1 MDDGIRRWWLLLQ
14 RCVCIVLSFSVS
26 PVVAEEWPAASPEWI
41 SRGAGGGLSL
51 LLVFCWWLIALG
63 WVFTTDWLSRDS
75 VSRGYAPNLWGPLAA
90 FLFVPVA
97 IAAWWVPW
105 AWASL
110 LLTAAAWLLPQFVY
124 VLIRNPKVPKSEK
137 VLTVGHTKR
146 VLAPL
151 LEHLGVEIDT
161 MEEGGDD
168 LLPTVV
174 VGMSADAAES
184 DPSMMKKL
192 KAAAGYLDAC
202 TAMQSAV
209 LVRADKVRF
218 DIAASAVHVRHH
230 VDGVWVKPRV
240 MTSAGSKRE
249 PEQWADVQ
257 PFSRSDGDAI
267 LVVLKAA
274 AGVDPRAKG
283 RQRGGFVIDVDGKSR
298 QCKLVVQTIKTG
310 EQVMVD
316 IQNKPPSIAT
326 CADLGMGPEL
336 VENFTKILELSKGLL
351 IVSSP
356 HGSGLTTSFDIAIN
370 TADRLM
376 RDFISLEDTAAPAAE
391 IQNVKPVRYDTKQGQ
406 SAMEVLEKALL
417 DYPAG
422 VLARD
427 LRDPA
432 LVAELVRVAEH
443 EEKFVVI
450 SLTASDSIDAI
461 TKVQSCRVPLD
472 QLGKSLLGSLS
483 QRLVRRLCPRCK
495 IAFQPPRELLVKL
508 KKSPEEVPQLY
519 RASQHGCRICGGLGY
534 MGRTAIFEFS
544 SGPTLRKYLSSKA
557 DLQKIRQAAIHDGM
571 KSLRESGVAKVIEG
585 VTSLEELQR
594 VLSPVRAKQTVSGG
608 KQK

>member
-1 MDDGIRRWWLLLQ
+1 MDDGARRRWLFLQ
-14 RCVCIVLSFSVS
+14 LCVCIVLSCSVS
-26 PVVAEEWPAASPEWI
+26 PVQAEEWPATSPEWI

-51 LLVFCWWLIALG
+51 LLVCCWWLLALG

-75 VSRGYAPNLWGPLAA
+75 VSRGYAPNFWGPFVA
-90 FLFVPVA
+90 FLFVPAA

-110 LLTAAAWLLPQFVY
+110 LLTAVAWLLPPFVY
-124 VLIRNPKVPKSEK
+124 VLIRNPKVPKSER

-146 VLAPL
+146 VMAPL
-151 LEHLGVEIDT
+151 LERVGVEIDT

-174 VGMSADAAES
+174 VRMSPDKAES
-184 DPSMMKKL
+184 DPSMTKKL
-192 KAAAGYLDAC
+192 EAAAGYLDAC
-202 TAMQSAV
+202 TAMQSAI

-218 DIAASAVHVRHH
+218 DVAASAVHVLHH
-230 VDGVWVKPRV
+230 ADGIWVKPRL

-249 PEQWADVQ
+249 PEQWADAP
-257 PFSRSDGDAI
+257 PFSRPDGDAI

-274 AGVDPRAKG
+274 AGIDPRAKG
-283 RQRGGFVIDVDGKSR
+283 RQRGAFVIDVDGKSH
-298 QCKLVVQTIKTG
+298 QCTLVVQTVKTG
-310 EQVMVD
+310 EQVVVD
-316 IQNKPPSIAT
+316 IQNKPPSLAT
-326 CADLGMGPEL
+326 CADLGMGADL
-336 VENFTKILELSKGLL
+336 VEKFTKILELSKGLL
-351 IVSSP
+351 ILSSP
-356 HGSGLTTSFDIAIN
+356 HGAGLTTSFDVAIN

-376 RDFISLEDTAAPAAE
+376 RDFISLEDTAAPAAD

-406 SAMEVLEKALL
+406 SAIEVLEKALL

-432 LVAELVRVAEH
+432 LVVELVRVAEH
-443 EEKFVVI
+443 DEKFVVV

-461 TKVQSCRVPLD
+461 AKVQSCRVPVD
-472 QLGKSLLGSLS
+472 QLGESLIGSLS

-495 IAFQPPRELLVKL
+495 IAFKPPRELLVKL
-508 KKSPEEVPQLY
+508 KKSPEDVPQLY
-519 RASQHGCRICGGLGY
+519 RASQHGCRVCGGLGY
-534 MGRTAIFEFS
+534 MGRTAIFEFT
-544 SGPTLRKYLSSKA
+544 SGPTVRKYVSAKA
-557 DLQKIRQAAIHDGM
+557 DLQKIRQAAVHDGM
-571 KSLRESGVAKVIEG
+571 KSLRESGTAKVIEG

-594 VLSPVRAKQTVSGG
+594 VLAPARAKKTVSGG
-608 KQK
+608 KRK